1 MRYTTKSNILI
12 TKVYF
17 DILPINYFKTKVYF
31 VILFIQ
37 TFQNQSIFCMYYK
50 PFYKTTRFQKQNF
63 LHWIHGY
70 FENIKPFPPL
80 SKAMNLI
87 HKILCYSQAFLCWRT
102 IFSYMFQVL
111 LCDDCWCMLHIGWT
125 RALVTIKLRN
135 NYLYLSELYKN
146 NEFNNSIKQNYL
158 IHGCETMILLQH
170 SPTFPPR
177 FVVLRG
183 RGVTEKLV
191 SEPMVIGN

>member
-1 MRYTTKSNILI
+1 MMHAKHRMDSCLS
-12 TKVYF
+12 
-17 DILPINYFKTKVYF
+17 DLKTE
-31 VILFIQ
+31 
-37 TFQNQSIFCMYYK
+37 
-50 PFYKTTRFQKQNF
+50 KQ
-63 LHWIHGY
+63 LLY
-70 FENIKPFPPL
+70 S
-80 SKAMNLI
+80 SK
-87 HKILCYSQAFLCWRT
+87 
-102 IFSYMFQVL
+102 
-111 LCDDCWCMLHIGWT
+111 
-125 RALVTIKLRN
+125 
-135 NYLYLSELYKN
+135 LYKN